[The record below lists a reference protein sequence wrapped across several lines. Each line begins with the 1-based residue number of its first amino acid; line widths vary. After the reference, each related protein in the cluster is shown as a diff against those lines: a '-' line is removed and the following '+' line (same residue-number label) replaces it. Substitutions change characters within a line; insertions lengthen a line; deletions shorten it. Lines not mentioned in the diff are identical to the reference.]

1 MSATPNA
8 SSSVLD
14 PWQEEVHV
22 KRLIELC
29 HGGNALCDPP
39 PATARG
45 FNAQRDRRAL
55 ERDLRG
61 RVVDFVDS
69 THRRHGWSMTDIA
82 IELQMAPR
90 TLRQWFADFQQTTIE
105 RPRPL
110 PLGRPAIRSSRDDR
124 QAVLAVLDE
133 LGPATGL
140 PTLQD
145 AFPNMPRAELHNLLV
160 RYRAVLQKRY
170 HHAPHTLTWTVPGS
184 VWAIDFSEAPA
195 PVDGIFP
202 YLLAV
207 RDLASHQQLL
217 WTPVASMTADSA
229 IAGLSRLV
237 ARHGAPL
244 VLKSDNGSAFIAD
257 EFQNFLASAGVFA
270 LYSPPRT
277 PRYNGSIEAGIGS
290 LKTRTDRH
298 AQRQGR
304 PTSWSADDLAF
315 AQAEANATARP
326 QGPRGPTPDD
336 LWSLRNPITDSQ
348 RTTFAET
355 IERHRRDIQAREGHP
370 TNGTPTTAKERLM
383 DRDAI
388 RRALVEHDFLLF
400 SRRRLP
406 LTIRSQKTAEIM

>member
-1 MSATPNA
+1 M
-8 SSSVLD
+8 
-14 PWQEEVHV
+14 

-29 HGGNALCDPP
+29 HGGNATAPDAHPP
-39 PATARG
+39 TARG
-45 FNAQRDRRAL
+45 FNAQRDRREL
-55 ERDLRG
+55 ERDLRC
-61 RVVDFVDS
+61 RVIDFAAS
-69 THRRHGWSMTDIA
+69 TRQQHGWSIPDIA
-82 IELQMAPR
+82 IELHMAPR
-90 TLRQWFADFQQTTIE
+90 TLRQWVADFQQATIT
-105 RPRPL
+105 RPEPL
-110 PLGRPAIRSSRDDR
+110 PLGRPAIRSPRDDR

-145 AFPNMPRAELHNLLV
+145 AFPHMPRAELNNMLI
-160 RYRAVLQKRY
+160 RYRIVWRKR
-170 HHAPHTLTWTVPGS
+170 HPHAPHTLTWTTPGS
-184 VWAIDFSEAPA
+184 VWTIDFSEAPA

-202 YLLAV
+202 YLCAV

-217 WTPVASMTADSA
+217 WTPVASMNAANA
-229 IAGLSRLV
+229 IVELSVLV

-244 VLKSDNGSAFIAD
+244 VLKSDNGSAFIAE
-257 EFQNFLASAGVFA
+257 EFQNFLARTGIFG

-298 AQRQGR
+298 AHSQGR
-304 PTSWSADDLAF
+304 PTDWTADDLAF

-336 LWSLRNPITDSQ
+336 LWNQRKPVADSQ
-348 RTTFAET
+348 RTTFAAT
-355 IERHRRDIQAREGHP
+355 IERHRRDIQTREGYP
-370 TNGTPTTAKERLM
+370 MNGTPTSAKERLM

-388 RRALVEHDFLLF
+388 RRALVEHDLLLF

-406 LTIRSQKTAEIM
+406 LTIRSQKTADIT